1 MKFAI
6 GKKQKMTQ
14 IFDMEGFVHPATEV
28 ILEKIIV
35 TKICKKEKEGYDAV
49 QIGYGE
55 KKAKQTTKQKD
66 KGIVM
71 FEGMKE
77 LYVDD
82 IDKYKIGDKI
92 DTNDIFQ
99 KGDVVN
105 VSGISKGK
113 GFAGVVKRHNFG
125 GGPRSHGQK
134 HTERSPGSIGGGLR
148 CRVPRGVKMAGRMG
162 GDRIT
167 IKGLEIVLT
176 DKDSNKILI
185 KGSLPGKKG
194 TLIEV
199 KTL

>member
-55 KKAKQTTKQKD
+55 KKAKQTAKQKD

-162 GDRIT
+162 GERIT

>member
-1 MKFAI
+1 MQSI
-6 GKKQKMTQ
+6 GKEQKMTQ

-55 KKAKQTTKQKD
+55 KKAKQTAKQKD

-99 KGDVVN
+99 K
-105 VSGISKGK
+105 
-113 GFAGVVKRHNFG
+113 
-125 GGPRSHGQK
+125 
-134 HTERSPGSIGGGLR
+134 
-148 CRVPRGVKMAGRMG
+148 RGCG
-162 GDRIT
+162 
-167 IKGLEIVLT
+167 
-176 DKDSNKILI
+176 
-185 KGSLPGKKG
+185 
-194 TLIEV
+194 
-199 KTL
+199 

>member
-1 MKFAI
+1 MPVS
-6 GKKQKMTQ
+6 T
-14 IFDMEGFVHPATEV
+14 
-28 ILEKIIV
+28 
-35 TKICKKEKEGYDAV
+35 ICEKEKEGYDAV

-55 KKAKQTTKQKD
+55 KKAKQTAKQKD

-148 CRVPRGVKMAGRMG
+148 CRVPKGVKMVGRMG
-162 GDRIT
+162 GERIT

-185 KGSLPGKKG
+185 KGSL
-194 TLIEV
+194 LLLYIV
-199 KTL
+199 VLLFSYLL

>member
-14 IFDMEGFVHPATEV
+14 IFDIEGAVHPATEV
-28 ILEKIIV
+28 ILENMAI
-35 TKICKKEKEGYDAV
+35 TKICKKEKDGYDAI

-55 KKAKQTTKQKD
+55 KRASQNKRSKD
-66 KGIVM
+66 KEAKT
-71 FEGMKE
+71 FEGTKE
-77 LYVDD
+77 FRVNEVEQ
-82 IDKYKIGDKI
+82 YKIGDKI
-92 DTNDIFQ
+92 DAMSLFE
-99 KGDVVN
+99 KGDVVSI
-105 VSGISKGK
+105 SGVSKGK

-125 GGPRSHGQK
+125 GGPRSHGQR

-148 CRVPRGVKMAGRMG
+148 CRVPKGMKMG
-162 GDRIT
+162 GRLGSDRTT
-167 IKGLEIVLT
+167 IKGLEIMFT

-185 KGSLPGKKG
+185 RGSLPGKRG

>member
-55 KKAKQTTKQKD
+55 KKAKQTAKQKD

-148 CRVPRGVKMAGRMG
+148 CRVPKGVKMAGRMG
-162 GDRIT
+162 GERIT

>member
-6 GKKQKMTQ
+6 GKKTKNDTN
-14 IFDMEGFVHPATEV
+14 FRYGGFRTSATEV

-55 KKAKQTTKQKD
+55 KKAKQTAKQKD

-148 CRVPRGVKMAGRMG
+148 CRVPKGVKMAGRMG
-162 GDRIT
+162 GERIT

>member
-28 ILEKIIV
+28 ILEKITV

-55 KKAKQTTKQKD
+55 KKAKQNTKQKD
-66 KGIVM
+66 KEVKL
-71 FEGMKE
+71 FEGTKE

-82 IDKYKIGDKI
+82 INQYKIGDKI
-92 DTNDIFQ
+92 DIANIFQ

-148 CRVPRGVKMAGRMG
+148 CRVPKGMKMGGRMG
-162 GDRIT
+162 GERVT
-167 IKGLEIVLT
+167 IKGLEIVFT